1 MGAFRDD
8 YGDVKLWVW
17 VVGIFGGVTLVLGL
31 LFLVA
36 AVGGVHADHVDCLR
50 LHEATGKATT
60 VKASGLTRECY
71 ILVDNEWI
79 PADRYRGVEVGDS

>member
-8 YGDVKLWVW
+8 YGDVKPWAEIVG
-17 VVGIFGGVTLVLGL
+17 VVGAITFVLGL
-31 LFLVA
+31 LFLGL
-36 AVGGVHADHVDCLR
+36 AVGSVHADHVDCLR

-71 ILVDNEWI
+71 IRVDNEWI